1 MTNLKVTTEIN
12 PREEMFSAIKEGDQ
26 AAVERLVAGDR
37 TLVNAQDDQGLSAVM
52 TAAYHQK
59 PEIVAFL
66 IRRRARINLFEACAV
81 GKVERVKSILKRKPK
96 MLNEFAPDGFQPLG
110 LASFFG
116 HVEVVRFLLES
127 GAEVNTPSQNG
138 LKVTP
143 LHSAAAGRHYEIA
156 MLLLERGAN
165 PNLRQEGDFVP
176 LHSAAMN
183 GQIEMVKV
191 LLQYGADKDLTSA
204 DGKAAR
210 DFALENG
217 HKIVADVLA

>member
-1 MTNLKVTTEIN
+1 MES
-12 PREEMFSAIKEGDQ
+12 REELFAAIKEGDQ
-26 AAVERLVAGDR
+26 AAVERLVADDR
-37 TLVNAQDDQGLSAVM
+37 SLVNTQDEQGLSAVM

-59 PEIVAFL
+59 PEIVSFL
-66 IRRRARINLFEACAV
+66 LKKRAKLNLFDACAV

-96 MLNEFAPDGFQPLG
+96 LLNEFSPDGFQPLG

-143 LHSAAAGRHYEIA
+143 LNSAAAGRHYEIA
-156 MLLLERGAN
+156 MLLLERDAN
-165 PNLRQEGDFVP
+165 PNIRQEGDFAP

-183 GQIEMVKV
+183 GQTEMVKL
-191 LLQYGADKDLTSA
+191 LLQYGADKDLKSL
-204 DGKAAR
+204 DGKTAR
-210 DFALENG
+210 DYALENG
-217 HKIVADVLA
+217 HKIVAEVLA